1 MNCKKTIVCTLVVL
15 ISSSLFLIQTVAE
28 ENKIANY
35 RETISVLQELYKAE
49 IVASK
54 TYSEFA
60 QKAEEEKYYSVS
72 RLFSA
77 LSGSETVHARNFE
90 NILNDLGVELKKIPV
105 PNIKT
110 ADTKTNLKWALKV
123 ELSEIDTNYPKLIK
137 KIKTEGNKKAI
148 EDITYAWK
156 SEMQHRDLIKK
167 MKSALGFFF
176 GKIVDK
182 LKEAK
187 DYYVCQNCGSTVFKP
202 PEKSC
207 IICGSPVAMYRQIT
221 KNI

>member
-1 MNCKKTIVCTLVVL
+1 MNCKKIIVCTLVVL
-15 ISSSLFLIQTVAE
+15 ISFFLCLIQTVAG

-49 IVASK
+49 IIASK
-54 TYSEFA
+54 TYSGFA
-60 QKAEEEKYYSVS
+60 KKAEEEKYYSVS

-77 LSGSETVHARNFE
+77 LSGSETVHARNFK
-90 NILNDLGVELKKIPV
+90 NILNDLGVEPKNFPD
-105 PNIKT
+105 PNIKI

-137 KIKTEGNKKAI
+137 KIKIEGNKGAL

-167 MKSALGFFF
+167 MKSAIGFFF
-176 GKIVDK
+176 RKIVDK

-187 DYYVCQNCGSTVFKP
+187 DYHVCQRCGSTVFKL

-207 IICGSPVAMYRQIT
+207 IICGSPVSMYKQI
-221 KNI
+221 N

>member
-1 MNCKKTIVCTLVVL
+1 MNCKKIIICTWVVL
-15 ISSSLFLIQTVAE
+15 ISFSLCPIQTVAG
-28 ENKIANY
+28 ENKITNY

-49 IVASK
+49 IIASK
-54 TYSEFA
+54 IYSEFA
-60 QKAEEEKYYSVS
+60 KKAEEEKYYSVS
-72 RLFSA
+72 RLFNA
-77 LSGSETVHARNFE
+77 LSGSETVHASNFRT
-90 NILNDLGVELKKIPV
+90 ILNDLGIEPKKF
-105 PNIKT
+105 PNPDIKI

-123 ELSEIDTNYPKLIK
+123 ELSEIDTNYPMLIK
-137 KIKTEGNKKAI
+137 KIKSEGNKTAL

-187 DYYVCQNCGSTVFKP
+187 DYHVCQRCGSTVFKL
-202 PEKSC
+202 PEESC
-207 IICGSPVAMYRQIT
+207 IICGSPLSMYKQI
-221 KNI
+221 K

>member
-1 MNCKKTIVCTLVVL
+1 MNCKKIIVCTLVVL
-15 ISSSLFLIQTVAE
+15 ISFSLCLIQTVAG

-49 IVASK
+49 IIASK

-77 LSGSETVHARNFE
+77 LSGSETVHARNFK
-90 NILNDLGVELKKIPV
+90 NILNDLGVESKKFPD
-105 PNIKT
+105 PDIKI

-137 KIKTEGNKKAI
+137 KIKLEGNKRAL

-156 SEMQHRDLIKK
+156 SEMQHRDLLKK
-167 MKSALGFFF
+167 MKSAIGFFF

-187 DYYVCQNCGSTVFKP
+187 DYHVCQRCGSTVFKL
-202 PEKSC
+202 PEKFC
-207 IICGSPVAMYRQIT
+207 IICGSPVSMYKQI
-221 KNI
+221 K